1 MEIIKATLEDIP
13 QLCQLLNSLF
23 QQETEFLPDE
33 NAQIRGLTTILCK
46 SEVGHIIVAKE
57 SNKIIAMVNIL
68 YTVSTALGE
77 RVGILED
84 MVVSQDYRN
93 QGVGSKLI
101 KFAIKFAKG
110 SGCKR
115 LTLLTDEDNNIAH
128 KFYIKEG
135 FSRST
140 MVPFRIMLN
149 DD

>member
-1 MEIIKATLEDIP
+1 MEIIKATLEDVP

-23 QQETEFLPDE
+23 QQETEFLADE
-33 NAQIRGLTTILCK
+33 NAQIRGLTTILSK
-46 SEVGHIIVAKE
+46 PEVGHIIVAKE
-57 SNKIIAMVNIL
+57 SDNIIGMVNIL

-84 MVVSQDYRN
+84 MVIYQDCRN
-93 QGVGSKLI
+93 QGIGSRLI
-101 KFAIKFAKG
+101 RYAIEFAKKNN
-110 SGCKR
+110 CQR
-115 LTLLTDEDNNIAH
+115 LTLLTDEDNSIAH

-140 MVPFRIMLN
+140 MVPFRITLN